1 MVAGLYLQYESLCDV
16 MLQRIL
22 NQRHVQ
28 SRWRGSFTHKVSF
41 GGELSGDITE
51 TGCCSPFFNIQG
63 CCFGRVCCSLSEE
76 ESDE

>member
-28 SRWRGSFTHKVSF
+28 SR
-41 GGELSGDITE
+41 
-51 TGCCSPFFNIQG
+51 
-63 CCFGRVCCSLSEE
+63 
-76 ESDE
+76 